1 MYSSTKMTLKV
12 FKKRIF
18 IYDKKL
24 KRKWFLSNNIKSKL
38 KFFAYSLV
46 SKKFGSADAK
56 NVSEFLKGG
65 Y

>member
-46 SKKFGSADAK
+46 SKQFGSTDAK
-56 NVSEFLKGG
+56 NVSEFLKCG